1 MRNFITGFIYPFKCF
16 GLFFKY
22 PKTILL
28 SIIPVFI
35 NLIIYISTF
44 LFFYIKIIELSKS
57 LTGANN
63 PATGFWSD
71 FFNTLILIISFL
83 LLLIICYFVVL
94 IIGGIITAPFNE
106 NISLIIEENITGKKS
121 EYSPGFWLDT
131 WMNIKSELLK
141 LLFYFSFIFLFFLIG
156 FIPLIGTI
164 ISVVLG
170 TIFSFFFN
178 ALDFLDYPMTR
189 KYMTL
194 EQKIKSVY
202 SKPMYSLGFGCSVF
216 LLMVVPLIN
225 VLLKPICVVA
235 GTAFYFDKKYN

>member
-1 MRNFITGFIYPFKCF
+1 
-16 GLFFKY
+16 
-22 PKTILL
+22 
-28 SIIPVFI
+28 
-35 NLIIYISTF
+35 
-44 LFFYIKIIELSKS
+44 
-57 LTGANN
+57 
-63 PATGFWSD
+63 
-71 FFNTLILIISFL
+71 L
-83 LLLIICYFVVL
+83 LLLIVCYFVLL

-131 WMNIKSELLK
+131 WLNIKSELLK

-194 EQKIKSVY
+194 KQKIKSVA

-216 LLMVVPLIN
+216 LLMVLPVVN
-225 VLLKPICVVA
+225 VFLKPICVVA
-235 GTAFYFDKKYN
+235 GTAFYYDKKY